1 MGIFSFLLGLLDSED
16 ESNAI
21 LQNFGN
27 HSSYNTVSLEPY
39 AALLSEPHITLPL
52 NKILRKFKSVHS
64 SMALQPLLGLGLPHK
79 TPPFVPI
86 CSFTPPSS
94 YPQQLSSISLNHT
107 CPSSSWS
114 SHWSHSIEVSV
125 LRPFLEYFPLAD
137 VFFFVWGRGWFF
149 LD

>member
-1 MGIFSFLLGLLDSED
+1 MGIFSFLLGLLDSEE

-64 SMALQPLLGLGLPHK
+64 SMALQPLLGPGLPQK
-79 TPPFVPI
+79 TSPLFSVLCVI
-86 CSFTPPSS
+86 
-94 YPQQLSSISLNHT
+94 
-107 CPSSSWS
+107 S
-114 SHWSHSIEVSV
+114 SHPLIPGICEVSLRTTFSHLVLGFPLVLYYEISHSK
-125 LRPFLEYFPLAD
+125 P
-137 VFFFVWGRGWFF
+137 
-149 LD
+149 